1 MAKQLELTWACKAC
15 YCTDVLYRVKI
26 QLCNVTA
33 QQHSDNY
40 YDKRIID
47 SVGLF
52 VLFFSFKYKKRV
64 MELVC
69 KMHVHAAIFINS

>member
-1 MAKQLELTWACKAC
+1 MTKVI
-15 YCTDVLYRVKI
+15 Y
-26 QLCNVTA
+26 
-33 QQHSDNY
+33 
-40 YDKRIID
+40 ID

-69 KMHVHAAIFINS
+69 KMHVHAAIFINSLFINLLIELITMVIPFDQIYKRWQ

>member
-1 MAKQLELTWACKAC
+1 MC
-15 YCTDVLYRVKI
+15 CT
-26 QLCNVTA
+26 C
-33 QQHSDNY
+33 DNY
-40 YDKRIID
+40 FDKWIID

-69 KMHVHAAIFINS
+69 KMHVHATIYKFLVHKSTNRTNYNGDTI